1 MNIVQIGLLGIVAVL
16 MAIMLRQYRPEY
28 SILVIVGTGCL
39 IFYFGISQI
48 GNVIELVLEYS
59 DSIGSNQYMNILM
72 KVIGITYICEL
83 CSGICKDAGYQSISA
98 QVDIFGKL
106 AILYAGTPIIVG
118 LLELIKNI

>member
-28 SILVIVGTGCL
+28 SIFIIIGTGCL
-39 IFYFGISQI
+39 ILFFAISQM
-48 GNVIELVLEYS
+48 GNVIKLVLQYGGEIGNNEY
-59 DSIGSNQYMNILM
+59 ITILM

-98 QVDIFGKL
+98 QVDLFGKL
-106 AILYAGTPIIVG
+106 AILYAGIPIIVG
-118 LLELIKNI
+118 LLEMVGNI